1 MGRSILN
8 VPEVSTGDKLVKIHY
23 HKYSTRH
30 SLSGGSSGIIWR
42 TANFTTTTDNAT
54 FVVKGQIWG
63 RAHASDHCGVY
74 CQLLDSN
81 NNNVVSGADSTDG
94 ARYQG
99 VGYAGVNAGGSWAK
113 FLLAWHQIYTGI
125 DAGTYRILIGW
136 STRNNS
142 SGSERPFEFWNINA
156 TDDDRSHQHDSH
168 CEIWELK
175 NSQGLNNQNLT
186 VGVW

>member
-1 MGRSILN
+1 MGRLILN
-8 VPEVSTGDKLVKIHY
+8 EPEVSTGDNLVKIHY

-30 SLSGGSSGIIWR
+30 SLSNSSNGTIWR
-42 TANFTTTTDNAT
+42 TASFNTTTPNAT
-54 FVVKGQIWG
+54 FIIKGQIWA

-81 NNNVVSGADSTDG
+81 NNNVVSGADSDDG

-99 VGYAGVNAGGSWAK
+99 IGYAGVNAGGAWAK

-125 DAGTYRILIGW
+125 DAGTYRIRIGW
-136 STRNNS
+136 SAKN
-142 SGSERPFEFWNINA
+142 GGQERPFEFWNINA
-156 TDDDRSHQHDSH
+156 TDDGRSHQHDSH

-175 NSQGLNNQNLT
+175 NSQGLNNQNLS

>member
-8 VPEVSTGDKLVKIHY
+8 LPETSSGDHLVKIHY

-30 SLSGGSSGIIWR
+30 GLNGGNQGVIWR
-42 TANFTTTTDNAT
+42 TGTFTTTTDNAT
-54 FVVKGQIWG
+54 FVIKGQIWG
-63 RAHASDHCGVY
+63 RHHASDHCGVY
-74 CQLLDSN
+74 CQLLDSS

-99 VGYAGVNAGGSWAK
+99 IGYAGVNSAASWAK

-125 DAGTYRILIGW
+125 DAGTYKVLIGW
-136 STRNNS
+136 KVRDSHNN
-142 SGSERPFEFWNINA
+142 ERPFTDWNINSN
-156 TDDDRSHQHDSH
+156 DDNRAHQHDSH

-175 NSQGLNNQNLT
+175 NSQGLNNQNLSI
-186 VGVW
+186 GVW

>member
-8 VPEVSTGDKLVKIHY
+8 LPETSSGDKLVKIHY

-30 SLSGGSSGIIWR
+30 SLSNSTNGTIWR
-42 TANFTTTTDNAT
+42 TGTFTTTTDNAT
-54 FVVKGQIWG
+54 FIIKGQIWG
-63 RAHASDHCGVY
+63 RAHDSDHCGVF
-74 CQLLDSN
+74 CQLLDSS
-81 NNNVVSGADSTDG
+81 NNNVVSGADNDDG

-99 VGYAGVNAGGSWAK
+99 IGYAGVNAGGAWAK

-125 DAGTYRILIGW
+125 DAGTYKIRIGY
-136 STRNNS
+136 SPRN
-142 SGSERPFEFWNINA
+142 GSQERPFEFWNINA
-156 TDDDRSHQHDSH
+156 TDDSRAHQHDSH

-175 NSQGLNNQNLT
+175 NSQGLNNQNLS